1 MMKEVYI
8 ALGSNIQP
16 RINYLDQAIKQLS
29 KHPNVN
35 IIKQSSIYETDPVG
49 PVEQEQFLNIVI
61 EVETDLQP
69 HHLLDVCQK
78 TEWQLGRK
86 REIKWG
92 PRTIDL
98 DILVYN
104 QENIE
109 TERLILPHPRLHERA
124 FVLIP
129 LSELNDR
136 LNIVHIDRPVS
147 ELLANLPVQDKE
159 GVVIWEQTIGVTE
172 SKPFEN

>member
-1 MMKEVYI
+1 MMKSVYI

-16 RINYLDQAIKQLS
+16 RLNYLDQAMEQLS
-29 KHPNVN
+29 DNPNVK

-49 PVEQEQFLNIVI
+49 PVDQEQFLNMVI

-69 HHLLDVCQK
+69 HHLLDVCQ
-78 TEWQLGRK
+78 TIESQLGRK

-104 QENIE
+104 QENIV

-136 LNIVHIDRPVS
+136 LNIVHKDLPVS

-159 GVVIWEQTIGVTE
+159 GVVIWEQTNGVNA

>member
-1 MMKEVYI
+1 MKKVYI

-16 RINYLDQAIKQLS
+16 RLTYLDQAIEQLA
-29 KHPNVN
+29 KHDQIV
-35 IIKQSSIYETDPVG
+35 IKGQSSIYETDPVG
-49 PVEQEQFLNIVI
+49 FVEQEQFLNMVI
-61 EVETDLQP
+61 EVETDLGP
-69 HHLLDVCQK
+69 NSLLSICQSI
-78 TEWQLGRK
+78 EGNLGRK
-86 REIKWG
+86 REVRWG

-129 LSELNDR
+129 LAEINPFLYIAR
-136 LNIVHIDRPVS
+136 LDQNIT
-147 ELLANLPVQDKE
+147 ELLARIPAQDRE
-159 GVVIWEQTIGVTE
+159 GVVKWQQTDGVRE
-172 SKPFEN
+172 SKHFGS